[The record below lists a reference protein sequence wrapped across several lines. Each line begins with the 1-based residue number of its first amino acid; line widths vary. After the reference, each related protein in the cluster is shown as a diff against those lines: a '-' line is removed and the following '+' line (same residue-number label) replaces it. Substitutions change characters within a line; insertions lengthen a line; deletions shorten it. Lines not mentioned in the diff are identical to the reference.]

1 MVMSE
6 SMSLATVKAH
16 LSEVLD
22 RVLRTHERITITR
35 HGRREAVIMST
46 EDLDALEETLELL
59 SDREAVRE
67 IAEARTA
74 VERGEGLDA
83 DELRRRYLNA
93 RS

>member
-35 HGRREAVIMST
+35 HGRREAVIIST
-46 EDLDALEETLELL
+46 EDLEALEETLELL
-59 SDREAVRE
+59 SDPDAVRE
-67 IAEARTA
+67 IAEARA
-74 VERGEGLDA
+74 AADRGEGMNA
-83 DELRRRYLNA
+83 DDLRRRYLKA
-93 RS
+93 GS